1 MEVISL
7 DCEAPGSDLLPLE
20 ELVDCAGAAVAG
32 DGRTLLSYG
41 TGAGYTPLR
50 ELIGE
55 WFGVPPQRVL
65 VTNGR
70 LQGVGLL
77 AERLVRGRNVVTES
91 PGDDRT
97 DRVLLAAGG
106 ALAPVGVD
114 GDGLRIDE
122 LRQLLIQYTRPV
134 LVSVT
139 PSFQNPTGATMS
151 QARRTALLELVE
163 EQNRMQTER
172 LVVLEDDSFALTRFD
187 GERVPALFD
196 LSGGTT
202 VYSCSF
208 SPTVAPG
215 LRVGFFIL
223 PPDLAAELTGTA
235 NATYISPALPAQA
248 TVYEFIRR
256 GSLAPH
262 LDGLCAAL
270 RERRDAMDV
279 ALTEHFVGASWEVPD
294 GGFFVWLELP
304 SGVDGRAVLARAEG
318 VTAVAGTRFGWTAN
332 ALRLSFCGAAPDEIA
347 AGVARLAAAMP

>member
-7 DCEAPGSDLLPLE
+7 DGEAPGSDLLPLE
-20 ELVDCAGAAVAG
+20 ELADCAGDAL
-32 DGRTLLSYG
+32 GREGQTLLSYG

-55 WFGVPPQRVL
+55 WFGVAPQRVVL
-65 VTNGR
+65 TNGR

-77 AERLVRGRNVVTES
+77 AERLVRGRNVITES
-91 PGDDRT
+91 PGDDRS
-97 DRVLLAAGG
+97 DHALLAAGG
-106 ALAPVGVD
+106 VLVPVGLD
-114 GDGLRIDE
+114 AEGLRADE

-139 PSFQNPTGATMS
+139 PSFENPTGETMS
-151 QARRTALLELVE
+151 QARRSALLELVE
-163 EQNRMQTER
+163 EQNRIQTER
-172 LVVLEDDSFALTRFD
+172 IFVLEDDSYALTRFE
-187 GERVPALFD
+187 GERLPALFD

-202 VYSCSF
+202 VYSSSF
-208 SPTVAPG
+208 STTVAPG

-223 PPDLAAELTGTA
+223 PPELAAALTATA

-256 GSLAPH
+256 GSLAAH
-262 LDGLCAAL
+262 LAGLCAAL

-279 ALTEHFVGASWEVPD
+279 ALAEHFAGASWQAPE
-294 GGFFVWLELP
+294 GGFFVWLQLP
-304 SGVDGRAVLARAEG
+304 PGVNGRAVLARADG

-332 ALRLSFCGAAPDEIA
+332 ALRLSFCAAAPDEIA
-347 AGVARLAAAMP
+347 EGIARLAAAMP